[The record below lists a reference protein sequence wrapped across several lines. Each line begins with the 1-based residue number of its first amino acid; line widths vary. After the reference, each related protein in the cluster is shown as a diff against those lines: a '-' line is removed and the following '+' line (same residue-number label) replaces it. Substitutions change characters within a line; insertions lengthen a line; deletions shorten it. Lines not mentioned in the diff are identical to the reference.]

1 MRLMR
6 ASKIIF
12 GALIT
17 FCIAKSQDLI
27 THTVTDLDPS
37 TKEIAI
43 YFVIPKKDF
52 IYKDFIA
59 FSIDNP
65 HITLSA
71 WKADKQSVA
80 HYSSSFKEAKHIFNE
95 DVTISI
101 ILRQAPSFAK
111 AMEGRQDERGD
122 KAPELCNTNLYCT
135 YYRKSEKKINHLL
148 FPLTFSALPTHAQEP
163 CIVHEPFEF
172 HTATLK
178 PLKKESSLH
187 GYVDAATNIIN
198 MVISSVKIDH
208 KKYFAFVL
216 FIILI
221 LFSFF
226 YFFKDELN
234 IHIMLKEW
242 IEISISL
249 LLCLSASYLLFYF
262 HTFTTP
268 LTTMLL
274 AILTVLYAGIFYIKK
289 STKVQSKNLRTLCTF
304 MGMLCMSSIL
314 LLAFK
319 AVQYADQQFGLL

>member
-17 FCIAKSQDLI
+17 FCIAKSQQDLI

-65 HITLSA
+65 HIILSA

-95 DVTISI
+95 DVTIF
-101 ILRQAPSFAK
+101 LTATN
-111 AMEGRQDERGD
+111 

-163 CIVHEPFEF
+163 CIVHEPLEF

-187 GYVDAATNIIN
+187 GYVDTATNIIN